1 VSIRNELGTTILF
14 VEQNLDTILAIS
26 ERCYVMDK
34 GRIVAEIP
42 RGEVTSETVRRHL
55 SI

>member
-1 VSIRNELGTTILF
+1 

-42 RGEVTSETVRRHL
+42 RGEVTSEAVRRHL

>member
-1 VSIRNELGTTILF
+1 
-14 VEQNLDTILAIS
+14 
-26 ERCYVMDK
+26 MDK

-42 RGEVTSETVRRHL
+42 RGEVSSDAVRRHL